1 MGSFL
6 EEKASFKMLGLTFFS
21 KSHFG
26 SYITFVAKTDINK
39 IGALFYE
46 RSFSRGCSASP

>member
-6 EEKASFKMLGLTFFS
+6 EMFNPNILKASFKMLGLTFFS
-21 KSHFG
+21 KSHLG
-26 SYITFVAKTDINK
+26 LYITFVAKTGINK

-46 RSFSRGCSASP
+46 GSP